1 MDGHDKVPEESS
13 RSKLPAYKAERLLPN
28 ISAVKFYSSQ
38 HFQSK
43 PSEAYSKSD
52 CLSKSTN
59 ILDIATKG
67 LPGVLTKRKEVNKQ
81 PEGEPAT
88 KKHKN
93 NAENVINVIK
103 GKEEEKM
110 VYNLGLYQEPKFSL
124 LQKGKLTRDVFRIWT
139 FLKSLHHTS

>member
-13 RSKLPAYKAERLLPN
+13 RSKLPAYKAEPLPPN

-43 PSEAYSKSD
+43 PSEAYSKSY

-67 LPGVLTKRKEVNKQ
+67 LPRGLTKRKEVNKQ
-81 PEGEPAT
+81 PEGESAT
-88 KKHKN
+88 KKHKKN
-93 NAENVINVIK
+93 T
-103 GKEEEKM
+103 EK
-110 VYNLGLYQEPKFSL
+110 
-124 LQKGKLTRDVFRIWT
+124 
-139 FLKSLHHTS
+139 LKM